1 MLCFAMY
8 KSLKSLLSSECSFLL
23 KLLVQSSTLCSSGAY
38 AVDWQTV
45 ISWNFFF
52 FNHVFTSMPQWKLQC
67 AIQVTVVVSYPLY
80 LKRLL
85 SAINS
90 LGLLTKQLVV
100 GLPYR
105 LYRERIPNP
114 KSCLDWRQTEGEGVR
129 GEGRCKGQVFNI
141 RGSLQS
147 TTTGV

>member
-1 MLCFAMY
+1 MFRDVQITEIAVVEWVFIFVEITG
-8 KSLKSLLSSECSFLL
+8 SEQYIMFFRCVCSGLTNGNF
-23 KLLVQSSTLCSSGAY
+23 VE
-38 AVDWQTV
+38 
-45 ISWNFFF
+45 FFF